1 MTNIKKGILLI
12 GASDTGKTK
21 LARLLMNGK
30 KSVVVNGRLDIGH
43 NFIFSDCTIDT
54 EVVFIDDLPSEK
66 ELQYFLNIVTDG
78 VIVNKKL
85 VNPFVIYPE
94 IIIAGNFKLKN
105 KLFSESYNRRFN
117 IFNLSNK
124 K

>member
-1 MTNIKKGILLI
+1 
-12 GASDTGKTK
+12 
-21 LARLLMNGK
+21 MNGK

-43 NFIFSDCTIDT
+43 IFIFSDCTIDT